1 MDEDH
6 DQALS
11 NVPFRI
17 GRAGSGNY
25 DDDGENE
32 SSEDELDII
41 LHGTPEQK
49 RRLTRSLSRGSL
61 QMSSSDDDFEK
72 EMEME
77 LDANMILHEKQFR
90 TDVEKKL
97 TAATRAQQT
106 QSSAASGG
114 LPGSS
119 SEQQCYDEVY
129 FDSDDDEDKKETPVE
144 GARAGDGGDQD
155 KEQAKKQHRIPT
167 NKDLLYDPNIDE
179 DNQNWMNKQRA
190 KYYPN
195 RAPKRSHDQTSSESP
210 SGAGNPAQPS
220 QTPKPDKVTGAT
232 CPPSIPKTD
241 AILNCPACMTT
252 LCIDCQRHEL
262 YTNQY
267 RAMFVMNCCI
277 IRSEQLRYPESKN
290 KKKKWRKKKRRHE
303 ETMEGGEADEEE
315 GSGAAGDE
323 LFNPVKCSI
332 CNTEVGVLDKQEIF
346 HFFNVLSSAA

>member
-1 MDEDH
+1 MIH
-6 DQALS
+6 TFSAIS
-11 NVPFRI
+11 NNITSWYCHVASANGSWYQSPLFNFKHLPFN
-17 GRAGSGNY
+17 SFFV
-25 DDDGENE
+25 
-32 SSEDELDII
+32 SSHI
-41 LHGTPEQK
+41 
-49 RRLTRSLSRGSL
+49 
-61 QMSSSDDDFEK
+61 
-72 EMEME
+72 
-77 LDANMILHEKQFR
+77 
-90 TDVEKKL
+90 
-97 TAATRAQQT
+97 
-106 QSSAASGG
+106 
-114 LPGSS
+114 
-119 SEQQCYDEVY
+119 
-129 FDSDDDEDKKETPVE
+129 
-144 GARAGDGGDQD
+144 
-155 KEQAKKQHRIPT
+155 AKKQHRIPT
-167 NKDLLYDPNIDE
+167 NEDLLYDPNIDE

-220 QTPKPDKVTGAT
+220 QTPQPDKVTGAT

-303 ETMEGGEADEEE
+303 ETMEGGEADEE
-315 GSGAAGDE
+315 GSEAAGDE

-346 HFFNVLSSAA
+346 HFFNVLSSAAWILALRPTDSTCEFLLLPCTGASVFSDVYSDI